1 MWLKTLPG
9 PIVDVEECEDDMLVK
24 MQTKY
29 DVKNMLETAG
39 EVNEDQLEITE
50 KRQKTIEES
59 GK

>member
-1 MWLKTLPG
+1 
-9 PIVDVEECEDDMLVK
+9 MLVK

-29 DVKNMLETAG
+29 DVKNMHETAG

-50 KRQKTIEES
+50 KRKKTIEES